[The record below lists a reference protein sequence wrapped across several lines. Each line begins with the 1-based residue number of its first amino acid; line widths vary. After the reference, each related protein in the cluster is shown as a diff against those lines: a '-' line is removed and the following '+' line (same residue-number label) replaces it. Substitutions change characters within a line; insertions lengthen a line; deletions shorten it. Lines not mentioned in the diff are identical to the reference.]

1 MSRVKVGDLVKVKKF
16 IFDKSDVAYYPGRV
30 IYIFTNTKFGT
41 DDVDCEVEYCC
52 NGEKKIDTF
61 NVDKLDFDV
70 QLMREKILKE
80 LGI

>member
-1 MSRVKVGDLVKVKKF
+1 MSRAKVGDLVKVKKF
-16 IFDKSDVAYYPGRV
+16 SSDKSETDYYPGRV

-41 DDVDCEVEYCC
+41 HDVDCEVEYYC
-52 NGEKKIDTF
+52 NGEKKISTF

>member
-1 MSRVKVGDLVKVKKF
+1 VSRVKVGDLVKVKKF
-16 IFDKSDVAYYPGRV
+16 FSDKSDVAYYPGRV
-30 IYIFTNTKFGT
+30 IYIFINTKFGT
-41 DDVDCEVEYCC
+41 DDVDCEVEYYF
-52 NGEKKIDTF
+52 NGEKRINTF